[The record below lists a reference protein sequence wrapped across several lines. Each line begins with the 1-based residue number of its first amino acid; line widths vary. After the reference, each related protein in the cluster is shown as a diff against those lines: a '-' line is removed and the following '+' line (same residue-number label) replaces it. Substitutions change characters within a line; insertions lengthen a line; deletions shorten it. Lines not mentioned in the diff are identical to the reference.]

1 VGNERLRTAMAKA
14 RVDIGAVSRKTGV
27 DPKTVQRWLGGRVPH
42 AKHRWAVSEL
52 LGEEETYFW
61 PETISARR
69 STESSKAELVD
80 LYPFR
85 SAVPVSL
92 WWDLFNRAEQEIDVL
107 VYAANFLHEQHP
119 ALNDLLI
126 RKAAAGCKIRIALG
140 DPDSEA
146 VRARGAEEHFGHGIE
161 TRCRVALLHYQP
173 LIGVPGVE
181 VHVHQTTLYNSLYR
195 ADDDLLVNAH
205 VWGVNAYSV
214 PVAHLRRI
222 VAGSL
227 FDTYVASFEAVWAA
241 SAPAPSAS
249 ER

>member
-1 VGNERLRTAMAKA
+1 MGRFKTSLARLRRHRRRVRVGNERLRTAMAKA

-92 WWDLFNRAEQEIDVL
+92 WWDLLNRAEQEIDVL

-146 VRARGAEEHFGHGIE
+146 VRARGAEEHFGHGEEHFGHGIE

-173 LIGVPGVE
+173 LIGRCTGPTMTCWSTPTCGG
-181 VHVHQTTLYNSLYR
+181 R
-195 ADDDLLVNAH
+195 
-205 VWGVNAYSV
+205 
-214 PVAHLRRI
+214 
-222 VAGSL
+222 
-227 FDTYVASFEAVWAA
+227 
-241 SAPAPSAS
+241 
-249 ER
+249 

>member
-1 VGNERLRTAMAKA
+1 MGRFKTSLARLRRHRRRVRVGNERLRTAMTKA

-92 WWDLFNRAEQEIDVL
+92 WWDLFNRAEQRSTCL
-107 VYAANFLHEQHP
+107 CMPPTFCTSSTP
-119 ALNDLLI
+119 
-126 RKAAAGCKIRIALG
+126 
-140 DPDSEA
+140 P
-146 VRARGAEEHFGHGIE
+146 
-161 TRCRVALLHYQP
+161 
-173 LIGVPGVE
+173 
-181 VHVHQTTLYNSLYR
+181 
-195 ADDDLLVNAH
+195 
-205 VWGVNAYSV
+205 
-214 PVAHLRRI
+214 
-222 VAGSL
+222 
-227 FDTYVASFEAVWAA
+227 
-241 SAPAPSAS
+241 
-249 ER
+249 